1 MLEKNK
7 IIEIWHYNNEHNIS
21 DFMFPLVWDIMF
33 NQMFISNDTLPL
45 IEYIVSIIENVD
57 IKDIK
62 GKVKLLPKDLPQ
74 HSIIDASSKSD
85 LLLSYQH
92 KKKETR
98 CILEMNSSRIM
109 VIRNAF
115 YAYKIVLDFDFTEA
129 LEDGK
134 YKKIFDTIVVNLNS
148 YHHASMGLVERS
160 KFRNDFGKITED
172 SIEIINVNID
182 KALNKRYTYLNN
194 QEENWA
200 KICRILS
207 TCNIK
212 VFERELSE
220 IMSKEKAKKILRKE
234 LEKDGY

>member
-85 LLLSYQH
+85 LLITYKNG
-92 KKKETR
+92 KKTIK

-109 VIRNAF
+109 VMRNSF
-115 YAYKIVLDFDFTEA
+115 YAFKVEMGA
-129 LEDGK
+129 LEIKNGK
-134 YKKIFDTIVVNLNS
+134 YKKAYNTIIVNLNS
-148 YHHASMGLVERS
+148 YNHKSEYLVETGVSRT
-160 KFRNDFGKITED
+160 DFGKIIDDNIKT
-172 SIEIINVNID
+172 ININID
-182 KALNKRYTYLNN
+182 KALNKRYTYFNN
-194 QEENWA
+194 QEEKWA

-220 IMSKEKAKKILRKE
+220 IMSKEKAKK
-234 LEKDGY
+234 